1 MQYRPLGRT
10 DVQLPVIS
18 FGAWAIGGW
27 MWGGSDDDD
36 AVRALHAAIDHG
48 ITCIDTAPIYG
59 MGRSEMVV
67 GKAIAG
73 RREKVVLATKCGMRW
88 DLAEGEPF
96 FETTDN
102 EGRPRAIYKNLRPHS
117 IRKECEDS
125 LRRLRVDHIDLYQC
139 HWPDKTTPVADTM
152 QVLQELKQEGKIRTF
167 GVSNLSVEMMETCL
181 QHGRIESDQ
190 PRYSA
195 LDRTVEAEIL
205 PYCRENNISV
215 LAYSPLEQ
223 GLLTGKVG
231 PDRVFNEG
239 DQRQNKPL
247 FSRENRVKVLNML
260 ESLRPIAEGH
270 GATFGQLFLAWLL
283 AQPGMT
289 TALAGARTEAQAVEN
304 AAAGDIL
311 LTGAEITD
319 IRNAVES
326 LDLSR

>member
-1 MQYRPLGRT
+1 MRYRPLGKT
-10 DVQLPVIS
+10 DLQLPVVS

-36 AVRALHAAIDHG
+36 AVRALHAAIDNG
-48 ITCIDTAPIYG
+48 ISCIDTAPIYG

-67 GKAIAG
+67 GKAIAD
-73 RREKVVLATKCGMRW
+73 RREQVVLASKCGMRW
-88 DLAEGEPF
+88 DLEEGERF

-102 EGRPRAIYKNLRPHS
+102 EGRPRSIYKNLKPHS

-125 LRRLRVDHIDLYQC
+125 LRRLRVDYIDLYQC
-139 HWPDKTTPVADTM
+139 HWPDKTTPIADTM
-152 QVLQELKQEGKIRTF
+152 QALLELKQEGKIRAF
-167 GVSNLSVEMMETCL
+167 GVSNFTVDMIKECL
-181 QHGRIESDQ
+181 QYGRIESDQ

-195 LDRTVEAEIL
+195 LDRTIESEIL
-205 PYCRENNISV
+205 PFCHENSISV

-223 GLLTGKVG
+223 GLLTGKVA

-239 DQRQNKPL
+239 DQRRNKPL
-247 FSRENRVKVLNML
+247 FAKENRIKILNML
-260 ESLRPIAEGH
+260 GALRTIADAH
-270 GATFGQLFLAWLL
+270 DATFGQLFLAWLA

-304 AAAGDIL
+304 AAAGDVIL
-311 LTGAEITD
+311 TEVEIVE
-319 IRNAVES
+319 IRNAVEA